1 MWFDSYFTPVIAAF
15 VSGVAG
21 PLTVHWY
28 KQSQLKKKLAKRDT
42 IAEELTYS
50 KQILSK
56 IEDIKN
62 RFQAD
67 RVWVSQFHNGG
78 HYIPGNRSVQK
89 FSIFYEVLG
98 PGVDSVKMQF
108 QNIPV
113 ALFAASTSH
122 IYEKNYVAIP
132 DYKDPSIENYGLKY
146 VAEETGAK
154 SFYGF
159 AIFCIENKLTGVLG
173 VEYTRRKKELDPD
186 EIQELEIEAAQIGGV
201 LVNFLK
207 QK

>member
-1 MWFDSYFTPVIAAF
+1 MWFDPYFTPIIGAF
-15 VSGVAG
+15 LSAIAG
-21 PLTVHWY
+21 PVIVHWY
-28 KQSQLKKKLAKRDT
+28 KQLLARKKLARKDT
-42 IAEELTYS
+42 IAEELKYS
-50 KQILSK
+50 KQVLVK
-56 IEDIKN
+56 IEEIKDK
-62 RFQAD
+62 FQAD
-67 RVWVSQFHNGG
+67 RVWISQFHNGG

-98 PGVDSVKMQF
+98 PGVDSIKMQF

-113 ALFAASTSH
+113 ALFAASTSR

-132 DYKDPSIENYGLKY
+132 DYKDSTVENYGLKY

-173 VEYTRRKKELDPD
+173 IEYTKRKKDLDPE

-207 QK
+207 GK